1 MNMRVLGLVTFEN
14 EPECVGVPPLRMC
27 LNLDFV
33 MDCSAF
39 YQAATDSAN
48 PVLTVD
54 SVVKSVTRVLLQ
66 APDPFAIQNGDQL
79 LLLDVDGGSWH
90 FAELQFHS
98 SDCSYSEIRRV
109 QYESAREAIGALL
122 SRSLS
127 QGDMAMI
134 DTVECLHEYLMRHYN
149 IPIVNC

>member
-1 MNMRVLGLVTFEN
+1 MRWR
-14 EPECVGVPPLRMC
+14 PSPPGFASFLDIVMESSAHLRAP
-27 LNLDFV
+27 F
-33 MDCSAF
+33 
-39 YQAATDSAN
+39 DSTN

-79 LLLDVDGGSWH
+79 LLLDIDGSSWH

-109 QYESAREAIGALL
+109 QYDSAREAIGALL
-122 SRSLS
+122 SRSLA

-149 IPIVNC
+149 IPILNC